1 MIKHLSKAF
10 ENLCDILAILNL
22 LFMAGI
28 GAILGIVIGLKYF
41 TPAFAIPVFGI
52 GGLLIGLLIAYIQ
65 DILIFGFF
73 AQIIEIRKKLE
84 SK

>member
-22 LFMAGI
+22 IIMAGI
-28 GAILGIVIGLKYF
+28 GSIIGIIIGLKYF
-41 TPAFAIPVFGI
+41 TPAFAIPIFGI
-52 GGLLIGLLIAYIQ
+52 GGMLIGLLIAYIH
-65 DILIFGFF
+65 DVVVFGFF

>member
-10 ENLCDILAILNL
+10 ETLCDILAILNL
-22 LFMAGI
+22 ILMAGV
-28 GAILGIVIGLKYF
+28 GAISGIVIGLKYF
-41 TPAFAIPVFGI
+41 TPSFAIPVFGI

-65 DILIFGFF
+65 DVLVFGFF
-73 AQIIEIRKKLE
+73 AQVIEIRKKLE